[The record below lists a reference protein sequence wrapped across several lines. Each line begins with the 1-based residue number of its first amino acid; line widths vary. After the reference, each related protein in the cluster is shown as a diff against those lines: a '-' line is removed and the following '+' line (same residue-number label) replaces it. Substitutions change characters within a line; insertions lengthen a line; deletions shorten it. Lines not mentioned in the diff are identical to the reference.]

1 MKADKP
7 LVPRQPQTVN
17 PNKKHPELLS
27 LLSDLLDRVGP
38 EFRMALRSTWKHRLH
53 SLTVITTIALVIA
66 SGSVIFSV
74 VDRILFRAT
83 PYSQEDTLVSVGV
96 VAPIESVEFL
106 MSGTYFQWKNSGAF
120 NAMTSW
126 SGVTDC
132 AFVNEVPVGLVCAR
146 VEWDFLQ
153 VLGVPL
159 QLGRDFDWT
168 EDRPGAPRVA
178 ILSHDLW
185 SSHFGRSR
193 EVIGTEFSSEGGHVR
208 VVGVLPRDFEL
219 PNLQPFDMLVPQSL
233 PERAYNPEAA
243 THILRAFARLQSD
256 TTLEQAHAR
265 LQSRFLEMLQWVPP
279 ILRNEISLLLRPIRE
294 YQLGSARLASWL
306 LLAGIIAVILVAC
319 ANVAGLLYAR
329 DAGRKQERAIRHALG
344 ATTARSL
351 AESTAQN
358 LMLGFAGGI
367 AGLGLA
373 SILLEALIRL
383 APDGIPYLDQASI
396 NWRVLVFAIGA
407 SVLATILPSISIALQ
422 RPQLGTLT
430 GVRTTRSGLVLR
442 QLLIIAQVSLSMFL
456 LSLAGLLIRSFLNIQ
471 TEQIG
476 IRSEKV
482 FTAEILLGSRYPLA
496 EQRHR
501 IFETLESR
509 ILRLP
514 GVEAVGVSDT
524 LPPVGPVRK
533 KPLSIVQIHGRPL
546 AEEGH
551 LGSVNWRA
559 VTPGYFQAL
568 GIPILQGRGFVDDD
582 RKNSDK
588 VVILSER
595 LAGVLFPGEESLSQ
609 HVRFGPDEPWWT
621 VVGVAGDVKNEGL
634 TALPEPEFYL
644 VRKDAADLGL
654 GNLQTEDTSR
664 RAVLVVRSD
673 SAVEAMGRSIQF
685 EVAKL
690 DPTLPVNVEAL
701 EESIAQLRTPSR
713 FNATVLGY
721 FSVLSLLMAS
731 VGIYGLIS
739 FVVEERNRELGIR
752 MALGA
757 TRWHIARLI
766 LSHVLAWT
774 ATGAVIGLFCAFL
787 AGDLVESLLYRVKG
801 IDLFTQLLTIGV
813 LLLTA
818 LIAATRPV
826 VRASR
831 VDPATV
837 LRYE

>member
-1 MKADKP
+1 MKADRP
-7 LVPRQPQTVN
+7 LFPGRPQSVN
-17 PNKKHPELLS
+17 PSKKHPGLLS
-27 LLSDLLDRVGP
+27 LLSDLLDRVGR
-38 EFRMALRSTWKHRLH
+38 EFRLALLSTWKHRVH
-53 SLTVITTIALVIA
+53 SLTVITTIALATA

-83 PYSQEDTLVSVGV
+83 PYSHEDTLVSVGV
-96 VAPIESVEFL
+96 VAPIDSVEFL
-106 MSGTYFQWKNSGAF
+106 PSGTYFQWKNSGAF
-120 NAMTSW
+120 PAMASW

-132 AFVNEVPVGLVCAR
+132 SFVNEVPVGFVCAR

-159 QLGRDFDWT
+159 QLGRDFEWA

-185 SSHFGRSR
+185 SSRFGRSR
-193 EVIGTEFSSEGGHVR
+193 EVIGTEFSSEGGHIR
-208 VVGVLPRDFEL
+208 VVGVLPHDFKL

-233 PERAYNPEAA
+233 SEGAHSPKA
-243 THILRAFARLQSD
+243 THMLRAFARLQPD
-256 TTLEQAHAR
+256 TTLEQAHAK
-265 LQSRFLEMLQWVPP
+265 LQSRFLELLRLVPP
-279 ILRNEISLLLRPIRE
+279 NLRNEVSLRIRPIRE
-294 YQLGSARLASWL
+294 YHLGSARMASWL

-329 DAGRKQERAIRHALG
+329 DAARKQERAIRHALG

-367 AGLGLA
+367 VGLGLA
-373 SILLEALIRL
+373 GVLLEALIRL

-407 SVLATILPSISIALQ
+407 SVLATILPSVSIALQ
-422 RPQLGTLT
+422 RPQLGTLS

-442 QLLIIAQVSLSMFL
+442 QLLIIAQVSISMFL
-456 LSLAGLLIRSFLNIQ
+456 LSLAGLLVRSFVNIQ
-471 TEQIG
+471 NEQIG
-476 IRSEKV
+476 IRPEQA
-482 FTAEILLGSRYPLA
+482 FTAEIVLGAHYPRA
-496 EQRHR
+496 EQRQR
-501 IFETLESR
+501 FFGTLETR
-509 ILRLP
+509 ILQLP
-514 GVEAVGVSDT
+514 GVDAVGVSDT
-524 LPPVGPVRK
+524 LPPDGPVRS
-533 KPLSIVQIHGRPL
+533 KPFSIVQIYGRPI
-546 AEEGH
+546 AEEGQ
-551 LGSVNWRA
+551 LGTVNWRA
-559 VTPGYFQAL
+559 VTPGYFRAL
-568 GIPILQGRGFVDDD
+568 GIPIVRGRPFVDDD
-582 RKNSDK
+582 RKSSDK

-595 LAGVLFPGEESLSQ
+595 LAGALFPGAEPLSQ
-609 HVRFGPDEPWWT
+609 HVRFGPEEPWWT
-621 VVGVAGDVKNEGL
+621 IVGVAGNVRNEGL
-634 TALPEPEFYL
+634 TASPGPEFYL
-644 VRKDAADLGL
+644 VRKDAPDLGL
-654 GNLQTEDTSR
+654 GALQTEATSR

-673 SAVEAMGRSIQF
+673 LTVEAIGRSIQF
-685 EVAKL
+685 EIAKL
-690 DPTLPVNVEAL
+690 DPTLPVNVEAM
-701 EESIAQLRTPSR
+701 EEIIARLRTPSR

-757 TRWHIARLI
+757 TRWHIARVI
-766 LSHVLAWT
+766 LSHVLVWT
-774 ATGAVIGLFCAFL
+774 VTGAVIGLFCAFL

-801 IDLFTQLLTIGV
+801 IDLLTQLVTIGV
-813 LLLTA
+813 LLLTS
-818 LIAATRPV
+818 LIAATRPI

>member
-1 MKADKP
+1 MNSN
-7 LVPRQPQTVN
+7 RE
-17 PNKKHPELLS
+17 HPGLLS
-27 LLSDLLDRVGP
+27 LLSNLLDRVGP
-38 EFRMALRSTWKHRLH
+38 EFRLALRSTWQHRVH
-53 SLTVITTIALVIA
+53 SLTVITTIALVTA
-66 SGSVIFSV
+66 SGSVVFSV

-83 PYSQEDTLVSVGV
+83 PYSHEDTLVSVGV

-106 MSGTYFQWKNSGAF
+106 MSGRYFQWKNSGAF
-120 NAMTSW
+120 PAMTSW

-132 AFVNEVPVGLVCAR
+132 AIVDEVPVDLVCAR

-185 SSHFGRSR
+185 SSRFGRSR
-193 EVIGTEFSSEGGHVR
+193 EVIGGKFSSEGGPIR
-208 VVGVLPRDFEL
+208 VVGVLSPDFEL

-233 PERAYNPEAA
+233 SDGARSPKA
-243 THILRAFARLQSD
+243 THILRAFARLQPG
-256 TTLEQAHAR
+256 TTLEQAHAK
-265 LQSRFLEMLQWVPP
+265 LQSRFLELLRWVPP
-279 ILRNEISLLLRPIRE
+279 ILRKEVSLRVRPIRK
-294 YQLGSARLASWL
+294 YHLGSALMASWL

-407 SVLATILPSISIALQ
+407 SVLATILPSVSIALQ
-422 RPQLGTLT
+422 RPQLGSLT
-430 GVRTTRSGLVLR
+430 GLRTTRSGLVLR

-482 FTAEILLGSRYPLA
+482 FTAEILLGSRYPRA
-496 EQRHR
+496 EQRQR
-501 IFETLESR
+501 FFETLESR
-509 ILRLP
+509 ILQLP
-514 GVEAVGVSDT
+514 GVDAVGVSDT
-524 LPPVGPVRK
+524 LPPDGPVRK
-533 KPLSIVQIHGRPL
+533 KPLSTIQTIGRPL
-546 AEEGH
+546 AEEGQ
-551 LGSVNWRA
+551 LGTVNWRA

-568 GIPILQGRGFVDDD
+568 GIPILRGRSFVDED
-582 RKNSDK
+582 KKSSDK
-588 VVILSER
+588 VAILSER
-595 LAGVLFPGEESLSQ
+595 LAGVLFPGGEPLSQ
-609 HVRFGPDEPWWT
+609 HVRFGPEEPWWT

-634 TALPEPEFYL
+634 TALPGPEFYL
-644 VRKDAADLGL
+644 VRKDAPDLGL
-654 GNLQTEDTSR
+654 GNLQTEDTGR

-673 SAVEAMGRSIQF
+673 LAVEAIVRSIQF

-690 DPTLPVNVEAL
+690 DPTLPVNVEAMD
-701 EESIAQLRTPSR
+701 ESIARLRTPSR

-731 VGIYGLIS
+731 IGIYGLIS

-757 TRWHIARLI
+757 TRWHIARII
-766 LSHVLAWT
+766 LSHVLVWT

-813 LLLTA
+813 LLLTS
-818 LIAATRPV
+818 LIAATRPI